1 MIATLRGKVLEV
13 HAFFLVLE
21 VNGIGY
27 QIKSSSPILS
37 KTQAG
42 EDRLFYIHDH
52 VREDVRDLYG
62 FGSWSEQ
69 EFFEKLLGIS
79 GVGPKVALTL
89 MSVGPLEQV
98 KSAVM
103 RGDLSLLTSV
113 PGVGKKTAQK
123 IILELKGLLVEDES
137 TLPGDSEVADALV
150 SLGYTLQQAREAL
163 KSVPSEILSIP
174 ERIKIALK
182 YLGK

>member
-1 MIATLRGKVLEV
+1 MIATLRGKILEV

-27 QIKSSSPILS
+27 QIKASSPVLS
-37 KTQAG
+37 KSKAG

-52 VREDVRDLYG
+52 VREDLRDLYG

-69 EFFEKLLGIS
+69 EFFEKLLNIS

-89 MSVGPLEQV
+89 MSVGPIDQV

-123 IILELKGLLVEDES
+123 IILELKGQLVEDEAA
-137 TLPGDSEVADALV
+137 LPGDSEVADALV
-150 SLGYTLQQAREAL
+150 SLGYTLQQARDVL
-163 KSVPSEILSIP
+163 KSIPQEVSSIP

-182 YLGK
+182 YLSK